1 MTFPSESYSIGL
13 CDDFA
18 RSCCAKAG
26 WQASRPLSH
35 PDLTIRF
42 VKEAS
47 VTKRT
52 LVADKDFMDVG
63 PRQENLTTI
72 AGFPIMLQAPLQ
84 PCYGLTT
91 VHRQKFASEKGLEH
105 SIYLRTFVLHQDSQ
119 NPGDRASEIL
129 AA

>member
-1 MTFPSESYSIGL
+1 MWESRRGRVISWSPEKP
-13 CDDFA
+13 DNDK
-18 RSCCAKAG
+18 KAFL
-26 WQASRPLSH
+26 ASH
-35 PDLTIRF
+35 PELTIRF

-63 PRQENLTTI
+63 PRQENLTSI

-91 VHRQKFASEKGLEH
+91 GHRQKFASEKWIGH
-105 SIYLRTFVLHQDSQ
+105 AIYLRTRVLHQDSQ
-119 NPGDRASEIL
+119 DSGDRAPEIL